1 MNLIHVSVVS
11 PHLQA
16 QPDANQYGGGYY
28 GYGQQGYENY
38 GYAPATQDP
47 NMYYGG
53 YPGYG
58 NYQQGQQQQVGYS
71 WEVLA
76 CHRLSL

>member
-1 MNLIHVSVVS
+1 
-11 PHLQA
+11 
-16 QPDANQYGGGYY
+16 
-28 GYGQQGYENY
+28 
-38 GYAPATQDP
+38 
-47 NMYYGG
+47 MYYGG

>member
-1 MNLIHVSVVS
+1 MNMIHGSGVS

-71 WEVLA
+71 
-76 CHRLSL
+76 